1 MYEWERR
8 ECISV
13 KQLEAIKELLEK
25 QMYKKMDSRN
35 NQLNLKSCILKKTN
49 IVSIYLSIEKVN
61 F

>member
-25 QMYKKMDSRN
+25 QMYKKIELPQQSIKFEIMY
-35 NQLNLKSCILKKTN
+35 IKK
-49 IVSIYLSIEKVN
+49 
-61 F
+61 